1 MSERSAAYCE
11 RFHPE
16 ATLADWSDWT
26 WQLRNRVRR
35 LDDVLRVLVLSE
47 EERKTIERIG
57 GRLPL
62 GVTPY
67 YMSLIDPLDPADP
80 IRRSMIPVSG
90 ELVRGLGE
98 ADDPLSED
106 DDSPVPGLV
115 HRYPDR
121 VLFLVTNF
129 CATYCRYCTRARMVG
144 HTGEYHFNNAQYQ
157 QALDYIAAH
166 REVRDVLL
174 SGGDPLT
181 MRDERLDWLLTRLRA
196 IPHVEFVRVGT
207 KVPAVLPQRITPA
220 LVAMLRR
227 HKVWMSIHFMHPAEL
242 TPEVEEACERIA
254 DAGIP
259 TGSQSVLIR
268 GVNDDVDTL
277 KQLTHGLLKIRVRPY
292 YLYQCDPIS
301 GSEHLRTPVEQGLRI
316 IAGLQGHTTGYAVPT
331 FVVDGPG
338 GAGKIPLFPETVV
351 GRDGDFLL
359 LRNYAGE
366 ISAYPDPLPRTSVDK
381 RAASRKRRAQRA
393 RSALPPSQS
402 ASGASAPRAA
412 SGASREPS
420 ELHSK
425 PGSSGRAASG
435 ASVGRRPERAANPV
449 SRTASPVPPGA
460 PRAER
465 AKKRVGES

>member
-35 LDDVLRVLVLSE
+35 LDDVQRVLGLSE

-366 ISAYPDPLPRTSVDK
+366 ISAYPDPLPRTSVDERAERAE
-381 RAASRKRRAQRA
+381 RAASRKRRAQRKPGA
-393 RSALPPSQS
+393 ASGASVGRMPERAANPVSRTASPVPPSQS

-412 SGASREPS
+412 SGAS
-420 ELHSK
+420 
-425 PGSSGRAASG
+425 
-435 ASVGRRPERAANPV
+435 VGRRR
-449 SRTASPVPPGA
+449 
-460 PRAER
+460 ER
-465 AKKRVGES
+465 AKKRAGES